1 MPGRGRD
8 GKAAQASAVDSLADA
23 PIDLTALMKHVRM
36 SPLEQQASRETQ
48 RADMAYFKAHPTAE
62 SYVRAYQSG
71 ELPPEMERGY
81 GPPTHVAV
89 GLVCPGERARVF
101 LWPGH
106 LHATGRLWAEK
117 GAERERVRRGLRASA

>member
-8 GKAAQASAVDSLADA
+8 GRAAQASAPTSLPDA

-36 SPLEQQASRETQ
+36 SPLEHKASRETQ

-62 SYVRAYQSG
+62 SYVRAYQRG

-117 GAERERVRRGLRASA
+117 GAERERVKRGLQASA